1 MTTDTI
7 AIQKEQS
14 WHREASGKRPAISPL
29 TLACWRIAQYAV
41 LFLGMALLPTLL
53 YFPAIGLNI
62 MWNGLIPIAP
72 ALLVIAPGLWR
83 NICPMSTFSLLPHRF
98 GFSGRRMLP
107 RRWAGLLAL
116 IALVALFVIVP
127 LRHLSLDTNAP
138 LTALML
144 AISALLAIALGM
156 AFEWRSGW
164 CNSLCPI
171 HPVEKL
177 YGQSPAITLPNMRC
191 DECRSCSAPCPDSTR
206 SMNPTLTGS
215 SFIEKAAGHFIV
227 GALSGFIW
235 GWYRLP
241 DYHGALS
248 ANEIVAAFTWPY
260 GGALITLA
268 IYAAAYRWAC
278 RSDTNRRLLVKLFAT
293 AAVCMYYWYRIPALA
308 GFGPNPGTGML
319 LDLSDSL
326 PDLPLLTRTVS
337 TSFFVWFVLLR
348 KETGASWATRPV
360 FKPIIADSTHD

>member
-7 AIQKEQS
+7 AIQSEQP
-14 WHREASGKRPAISPL
+14 WQNETSGTRQAISPPS
-29 TLACWRIAQYAV
+29 LAYWRSAQYA
-41 LFLGMALLPTLL
+41 LLLLGIALLATLL
-53 YFPAIGLNI
+53 YFPSIGLNL

-72 ALLVIAPGLWR
+72 ALVVIAPGLWR

-107 RRWAGLLAL
+107 RRWSAVLTFIG
-116 IALVALFVIVP
+116 LVALFIIVP

-144 AISALLAIALGM
+144 ALSALIAISLGM
-156 AFEWRSGW
+156 AFEWRSAW

-177 YGQSPAITLPNMRC
+177 YGQAPAITLPNMRC
-191 DECRSCSAPCPDSTR
+191 DECCGCTAPCPDSTR

-215 SFIEKAAGHFIV
+215 SFIAKVSGYFIV
-227 GALSGFIW
+227 GALVGFIW

-241 DYHGALS
+241 DYHGTLS
-248 ANEIVAAFTWPY
+248 ANKIVAAFAWPY
-260 GGALITLA
+260 GGALITLTIFA
-268 IYAAAYRWAC
+268 GTYRWIC
-278 RSDTNRRLLVKLFAT
+278 RSDANRRLLVKLFAT
-293 AAVCMYYWYRIPALA
+293 AAVCTYYWYRIPALT

-319 LDLSDSL
+319 LDLSGNL
-326 PDLPLLTRTVS
+326 PDLPLLSRTVT
-337 TSFFVWFVLLR
+337 TSFFIWFLLLR
-348 KETGASWATRPV
+348 KETGASWMTRPV
-360 FKPIIADSTHD
+360 FKHVDK